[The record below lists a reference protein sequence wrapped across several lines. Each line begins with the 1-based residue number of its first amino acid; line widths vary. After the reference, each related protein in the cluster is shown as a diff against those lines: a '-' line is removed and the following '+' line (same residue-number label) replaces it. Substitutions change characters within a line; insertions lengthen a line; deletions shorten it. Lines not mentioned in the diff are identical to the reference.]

1 MKNGKIP
8 GEDNINSELYKY
20 EPEEL
25 KIRLVQF
32 LNFIYTK
39 IYSKWMKKYNCNFKI
54 FEIWKKGF
62 EKLHRN

>member
-39 IYSKWMKKYNCNFKI
+39 IYSK
-54 FEIWKKGF
+54 
-62 EKLHRN
+62 